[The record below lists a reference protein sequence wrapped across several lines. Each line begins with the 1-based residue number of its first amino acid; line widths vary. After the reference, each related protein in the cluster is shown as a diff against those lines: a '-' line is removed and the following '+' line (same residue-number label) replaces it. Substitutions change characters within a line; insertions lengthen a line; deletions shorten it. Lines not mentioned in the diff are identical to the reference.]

1 MPLAS
6 CLAITTIFNAHLL
19 TLELNVQRLKNL
31 RLAVIDEIEK
41 ELDDETIDINDLEEK
56 IAAEYFG
63 NGTDNWPPFF
73 TTLRWVLGAGA
84 ERHLINI
91 SYSEK

>member
-1 MPLAS
+1 
-6 CLAITTIFNAHLL
+6 
-19 TLELNVQRLKNL
+19 
-31 RLAVIDEIEK
+31 

-63 NGTDNWPPFF
+63 YGTGNWPRFF

-84 ERHLINI
+84 ERHLMNI
-91 SYSEK
+91 SYSG